1 MKPSECSKC
10 KALYQRDEM
19 AQIKMKAEA
28 MRIVE
33 ETATR
38 YIDKRYKDEHR
49 DELHES
55 PLSPAP
61 KRTII
66 KPKDNGGKSNAKG

>member
-49 DELHES
+49 DGLHDS
-55 PLSPAP
+55 KLHPAP
-61 KRTII
+61 KPKVI
-66 KPKDNGGKSNAKG
+66 KPGDNGGRKK